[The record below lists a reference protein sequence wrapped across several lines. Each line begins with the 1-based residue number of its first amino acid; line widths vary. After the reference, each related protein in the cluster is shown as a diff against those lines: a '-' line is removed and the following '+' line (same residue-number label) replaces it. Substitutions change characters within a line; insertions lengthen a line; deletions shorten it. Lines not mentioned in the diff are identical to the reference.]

1 MTAIRVEKPGLLTT
15 IQDLGRPGYRS
26 SGISVGGAMD
36 RFAHLAANRLV
47 GNADGAATL
56 EFTVVGPTL
65 TVLQECLIAITGG
78 DLNPELNGEPI
89 PGWTSIRMA
98 EGDQINFGK
107 RRRGARAYFA
117 IAGGFSGDRWLGSLS
132 TSLLVGRGGFDG
144 RPLRA
149 GDELSQE
156 RQPNHPLVAGR
167 QLAEDGRPKYPDG
180 VTVLEAVPGPQLG
193 RLSRRSQKLFF
204 GQEYAISPT
213 SDRMGYRLEG
223 EPAGVTG
230 PELVSIGLAFGCVQM
245 PWVGKPIL
253 LMADHQ
259 TAGGYPVV
267 AGVIRAD
274 LVLAAQLAPGDRV
287 QFQRSTVETGHRR
300 WQEMMAALESISSS

>member
-1 MTAIRVEKPGLLTT
+1 
-15 IQDLGRPGYRS
+15 
-26 SGISVGGAMD
+26 MD

-47 GNADGAATL
+47 GNTDNAGTL
-56 EFTVVGPTL
+56 EITLVGPQL
-65 TVLQECLIAITGG
+65 IALRECLIAITGG
-78 DLNPELNGEPI
+78 DLNPELNGDPI
-89 PGWTSIRMA
+89 PGWTSIKMVA
-98 EGDQINFGK
+98 GDQLRFGR

-132 TSLLVGRGGFDG
+132 TSLLVGRGGVDG
-144 RPLRA
+144 RPLRS

-156 RQPNHPLVAGR
+156 WQPTQPIRAGR
-167 QLAEDGRPKYPDG
+167 QLPEDSRPTYPVG
-180 VTVLEAVPGPQLG
+180 VTVLDAVPGPQIG
-193 RLSRRSQKLFF
+193 RLSPESQKLFF
-204 GQEYAISPT
+204 SQEYVLTPA

-223 EPAGVTG
+223 APALVAG

-267 AGVIRAD
+267 AGVVRAD
-274 LVLAAQLAPGDRV
+274 LGLAAQLAPGDSL
-287 QFQRSTVETGHRR
+287 QFRRTTVEAGQRR
-300 WQEMMAALESISSS
+300 WQAMMAALESVNGPS